1 MTASTSLCACALSM
15 LYLAPICVTRSSLLL
30 SASSS
35 CSENLPHLELISLTR
50 ICLAS
55 AGLTVFGVT
64 GFTSVISKILMKHH
78 LNVHHS
84 NNTLYVGM
92 NCANHSG
99 EAIIVRNINKAASGQ
114 HRATAMSAI
123 GQRND

>member
-1 MTASTSLCACALSM
+1 M
-15 LYLAPICVTRSSLLL
+15 RSSLFLI
-30 SASSS
+30 APSS
-35 CSENLPHLELISLTR
+35 CSENLLHLELISLR
-50 ICLAS
+50 SICFAS
-55 AGLTVFGVT
+55 AGLLVLAVAVFGVT

-99 EAIIVRNINKAASGQ
+99 KAIIVCNIDKPASGQ
-114 HRATAMSAI
+114 HLATAISAI
-123 GQRND
+123 GVKRAPRVRYLRYDPMRTS

>member
-15 LYLAPICVTRSSLLL
+15 LYLATIWVTRSSLLL

-35 CSENLPHLELISLTR
+35 CSENLPHLELISLRR

-55 AGLTVFGVT
+55 VGLTVPAEAVFGVT

-84 NNTLYVGM
+84 NNALYVGM
-92 NCANHSG
+92 SC
-99 EAIIVRNINKAASGQ
+99 
-114 HRATAMSAI
+114 
-123 GQRND
+123 